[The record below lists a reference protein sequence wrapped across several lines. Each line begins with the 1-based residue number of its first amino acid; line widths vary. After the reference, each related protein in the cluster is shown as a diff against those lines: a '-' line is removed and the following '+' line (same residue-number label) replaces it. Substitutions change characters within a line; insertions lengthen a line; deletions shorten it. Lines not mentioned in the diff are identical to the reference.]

1 MSKGS
6 STPAPQTTNTV
17 QSTIPAQLLPYATDI
32 LNQSEAL
39 ANQPYVPYGGQ
50 QLANTTAN
58 TKQAENAA
66 AGLGQVGSQNTQ
78 AGQKSLQSG
87 ANTAMGLQDQSTSNI
102 KAPQLQNYQ
111 MQGAGP
117 VASQSWTTPGMA
129 QQYMNP
135 YEQTA
140 LQSQIQIA
148 NQQFGQ
154 QQNQRNSAAV
164 QNGAYGGDRAALV
177 NQQALTDYNNSTN
190 AMVQQGL
197 GNAYTTGQSAF
208 QAGNSASLLAQE
220 ANQQTGEATQN
231 ANLQSA
237 LSTQQLGAGQQLTA
251 EQANAANQLQAQSQQ
266 LQAAQAAGQIG
277 TQQGQLGLTQN
288 QIAQNGINAQ
298 FAAGQA
304 QQNQQ
309 QAGLNIA
316 YNNFINQQQYQ
327 QQQLN
332 NVSGILHGFNPSPTA
347 STVTSSAYTNP
358 VGQLIGA
365 GTGLA
370 GIASALG
377 STGVTQ

>member
-1 MSKGS
+1 MGKS

-17 QSTIPAQLLPYATDI
+17 QSTIPEQLLPYATDV

-39 ANQPYVPYGGQ
+39 ANQPYVAYGGQ
-50 QLANTTAN
+50 QLAGTTAN
-58 TKQAENAA
+58 TKQAENNA
-66 AGLGQVGSQNTQ
+66 AGLGSVGTQ
-78 AGQKSLQSG
+78 STNAGQKTLADASHAATGLTNQSAPG
-87 ANTAMGLQDQSTSNI
+87 IG
-102 KAPQLQNYQ
+102 APQLQNYQ

-117 VASQSWTTPGMA
+117 VASQSWTTPGTA

-177 NQQALTDYNNSTN
+177 NQQAQTDYNNSTN

-220 ANQQTGEATQN
+220 ANQQTSESTQN

-237 LSTQQLGAGQQLTA
+237 LSTQQLGSGQQLTA
-251 EQANAANQLQAQSQQ
+251 EQANAANRLQAQSQD
-266 LQAAQAAGQIG
+266 LQATQALGQIG

-304 QQNQQ
+304 QQNQT

-316 YNNFINQQQYQ
+316 YNNFINQQQYP

-332 NVSGILHGFNPSPTA
+332 NVSGILHGFNPTPQQ
-347 STVTSSAYTNP
+347 STLSSSAYTNP

-370 GIASALG
+370 GIAGALG
-377 STGVTQ
+377 KAAGTG